1 MTITH
6 ILLGRPWLYD
16 RDVYYNGKKN
26 TYQFMFNNEK
36 IVFAEQMKQRR
47 EIKTKDVVETQKRL
61 GIIAEAQRTH
71 LCVLTKKK
79 FERER
84 MKSGVVFAIMAKE
97 TSSPT
102 PTTPQETLPEVSK
115 LLSEF
120 SNVAPNELPNDLPPM
135 GNI

>member
-1 MTITH
+1 M
-6 ILLGRPWLYD
+6 LKLMS
-16 RDVYYNGKKN
+16 V
-26 TYQFMFNNEK
+26 
-36 IVFAEQMKQRR
+36 EQMKQRR

-84 MKSGVVFAIMAKE
+84 MKSGVVFTIMAKE

-102 PTTPQETLPEVSK
+102 PTTP
-115 LLSEF
+115 
-120 SNVAPNELPNDLPPM
+120 
-135 GNI
+135 